1 MIAKGRSSGRP
12 SRLVLLGAL
21 VALAATACQVRTTV
35 AVDVA
40 NDGSGTVEVAV
51 GLDADAVGRLPDLD
65 DDGRSTVADLAGL
78 VRTDDLAAAG
88 WQVSDPEADP
98 SADDGA
104 VWIRATKP
112 FGTPEEAG
120 RVLGEITGSDGPLR
134 DLRLDRDESF
144 GGTRFTFEGTADLSG
159 GLEAFGDEGLAAV
172 LDGEVLGQD
181 AAAIEQELGQPLADM
196 FSLEIS
202 ADLPGD
208 STPGVWAP
216 VLGGPPVEMAATGTV
231 RDWWV
236 LGLATLAAACGLAL
250 VALLL
255 VRVLRRGRVPA
266 GRPAMSSEAPAGPT
280 DDNVPT
286 SPEEPPMPIR
296 ESAPVGA
303 PCWIDLF
310 SSDTDKARAFYG
322 ELFGWTSEQG
332 GEEVGGYITF
342 AKDGVTVAGCMHN
355 DGETGMP
362 DGWSVYLASD
372 DIKASVEAVKANGGK
387 IEAEPMPVLDLG
399 SMAFATD
406 VGGAFIGMWQPGT
419 HQGFGVHGEPG
430 APSWFELH
438 TRDYDASVDFYRKA
452 FGWDTHAVGDT
463 PEFRYTTLGEG
474 DGALAGIM
482 DASAFLPEGVPAHW
496 SIYFGVDDA
505 DATLARIVELG
516 GSIVEPAEDTP
527 YGRLARAAD
536 PTGAQFKLLQP
547 PADRA

>member
-1 MIAKGRSSGRP
+1 MIVKGRSSGRP
-12 SRLVLLGAL
+12 SRLVLLGVL

-40 NDGSGTVEVAV
+40 DDGSGTVEVAV

-134 DLRLDRDESF
+134 DLQLDREESF
-144 GGTRFTFEGTADLSG
+144 GRTRFTFEGTADLSG
-159 GLEAFGDEGLAAV
+159 GLEAFGDEGLAAA

-181 AAAIEQELGQPLADM
+181 AAAIEEELGRPLADM

-208 STPGVWAP
+208 STTGVWAP
-216 VLGGPPVEMAATGTV
+216 VLGGPPVEMADAGTV

-236 LGLATLAAACGLAL
+236 LGLAALAVACGLAL
-250 VALLL
+250 VAVLL
-255 VRVLRRGRVPA
+255 VPVLRRGRVRA

-286 SPEEPPMPIR
+286 SPEEPPMPTR

-303 PCWIDLF
+303 PCWIELF
-310 SSDTDKARAFYG
+310 TSDIDKARAFYG
-322 ELFGWTSEQG
+322 ELFGWTSEG
-332 GEEVGGYITF
+332 SGR
-342 AKDGVTVAGCMHN
+342 GVRR
-355 DGETGMP
+355 
-362 DGWSVYLASD
+362 L
-372 DIKASVEAVKANGGK
+372 
-387 IEAEPMPVLDLG
+387 
-399 SMAFATD
+399 
-406 VGGAFIGMWQPGT
+406 
-419 HQGFGVHGEPG
+419 
-430 APSWFELH
+430 LH
-438 TRDYDASVDFYRKA
+438 
-452 FGWDTHAVGDT
+452 
-463 PEFRYTTLGEG
+463 
-474 DGALAGIM
+474 
-482 DASAFLPEGVPAHW
+482 
-496 SIYFGVDDA
+496 
-505 DATLARIVELG
+505 
-516 GSIVEPAEDTP
+516 
-527 YGRLARAAD
+527 
-536 PTGAQFKLLQP
+536 LLQGR
-547 PADRA
+547 RAGGRRHAQRRPGG

>member
-12 SRLVLLGAL
+12 SRLVLLGVL
-21 VALAATACQVRTTV
+21 VALTATACQVRTTV

-40 NDGSGTVEVAV
+40 DDGSGTVEVAV
-51 GLDADAVGRLPDLD
+51 GLDGDAVGRLPDLD

-78 VRTDDLAAAG
+78 VRTADLAAAG
-88 WQVSDPEADP
+88 WQVSNPAADP
-98 SADDGA
+98 SADDGI
-104 VWIRATKP
+104 VWIRATKS

-120 RVLGEITGSDGPLR
+120 RVLGEVTGTDGPLR
-134 DLRLDRDESF
+134 DLRVDRHDSF
-144 GGTRFTFEGTADLSG
+144 GRTRFTFEGTADLSG
-159 GLEAFGDEGLAAV
+159 GLEAFGDEGLAAA

-181 AAAIEQELGQPLADM
+181 AAAIEAELGRPLADM

-208 STPGVWAP
+208 STAAVWAP
-216 VLGGPPVEMAATGTV
+216 VLGGPPVEMASTGTV

-236 LGLATLAAACGLAL
+236 LALATLAVACGLAL
-250 VALLL
+250 VIVLL
-255 VRVLRRGRVPA
+255 VRVLRRGRA
-266 GRPAMSSEAPAGPT
+266 RGRPAMSSGSSAGPIH
-280 DDNVPT
+280 DSVPT
-286 SPEEPPMPIR
+286 SPEEPPMPTR

-342 AKDGVTVAGCMHN
+342 AKNGVPVAGCMHN

-362 DGWSVYLASD
+362 DGWSMYLASD
-372 DIKASVEAVKANGGK
+372 DIKATVDAVKANGGK
-387 IEAEPMPVLDLG
+387 IDAEPMPVLDLG

-406 VGGAFIGMWQPGT
+406 VGGAFFGMWQPGT

-430 APSWFELH
+430 APSWFELF
-438 TRDYDASVDFYRKA
+438 TRDYDSSVDFYRKVFA
-452 FGWDTHAVGDT
+452 WDTHTVGDT
-463 PEFRYTTLGEG
+463 PDFRYTTLGEG
-474 DGALAGIM
+474 DDALAGIM
-482 DASAFLPEGVPAHW
+482 DASAFLPEGVPAQW
-496 SIYFGVDDA
+496 SIYFGVEDA
-505 DATLARIVELG
+505 DASLARIVELG
-516 GSIVEPAEDTP
+516 GSIVEPADDTP

-547 PADRA
+547 PAERA